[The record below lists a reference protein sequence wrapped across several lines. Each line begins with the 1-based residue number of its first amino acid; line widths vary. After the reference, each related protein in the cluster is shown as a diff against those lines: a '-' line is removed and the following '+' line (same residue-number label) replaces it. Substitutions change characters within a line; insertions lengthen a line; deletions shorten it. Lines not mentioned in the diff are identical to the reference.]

1 MNNLIIEIKKHNG
14 INVVS
19 SRIIAEQL
27 GKQHSHVMSKI
38 KEVLGVAE
46 FCESSYMNSQGKIQ
60 PEFLLTRDGFILLC
74 MNYTGYNDFKR
85 AYINKFNE
93 MEKELKNPHTTQFQ
107 RLYERSPQEL
117 LSDNAIALN
126 KMFEVMKLNIPKE
139 IIVSTAIHETKN
151 SIGYDF
157 PEVQKLL
164 TKQEEESYHTKSEIC
179 KKVGIKANKVND
191 SLIELDIQKKGSSTL
206 QPYILTENGKQYG
219 VERVYTTNGHQGYE
233 IKLKSNSEEYLKKNL
248 NKLPIDWLK
257 KSKEVK

>member
-1 MNNLIIEIKKHNG
+1 MDLIVNVQTYNNC
-14 INVVS
+14 NVVS
-19 SRIIAEQL
+19 SQDIAKAL
-27 GKQHSHVMSKI
+27 NKDHSDVVKKI
-38 KEVLGVAE
+38 KTVLTVGE
-46 FCESSYMNSQGKIQ
+46 FSEREYKTSMGNTYV
-60 PEFLLTRDGFILLC
+60 EFLLTRDGFILLC
-74 MNYTGYNDFKR
+74 MNYTGYNEFKR

-93 MEKELKNPHTTQFQ
+93 MEKELRNTHSTQFQ

>member
-1 MNNLIIEIKKHNG
+1 MDLIVNVQTYNNC
-14 INVVS
+14 NVVS
-19 SRIIAEQL
+19 SQDIAKAL
-27 GKQHSHVMSKI
+27 NKDHSDVVKKI
-38 KEVLGVAE
+38 KAVLTVGE
-46 FCESSYMNSQGKIQ
+46 FSEREYKTSMGNTYV
-60 PEFLLTRDGFILLC
+60 EFLLTRDGFILLC
-74 MNYTGYNDFKR
+74 MNYTGYNEFKR